1 MTETAYTYCPLCRSA
16 LVERELGGRMRSA
29 CPRDACGFVAW
40 DNPVPVVAAI
50 VERNGEVILV
60 RNLGRPEGW
69 YGLVAGFLEKGEHPD
84 DGIRREIDEEIGLAV
99 RELNFL
105 GIYPFELRNQIII
118 CYPALAEPG
127 EIRLRADEI
136 ASYRSVPIER
146 LRPWP
151 LGTGPALRDW
161 LAARG
166 YHPPVMEFGTHV
178 EK

>member
-1 MTETAYTYCPLCRSA
+1 MTETAYQYCPLCRSA
-16 LVERELGGRMRSA
+16 LVTRELGGRMRSA
-29 CPRDACGFVAW
+29 CPREGCGFVAW

-69 YGLVAGFLEKGEHPD
+69 YGLVAGFLEQGEHPEA
-84 DGIRREIDEEIGLAV
+84 GIRREIDEEIGLAV
-99 RELNFL
+99 GDLQFL

-118 CYPALAEPG
+118 AYHALAEPG

-146 LRPWP
+146 LRPWR

-166 YHPPVMEFGTHV
+166 YHPPVVEFGTHV